1 MGKVELLV
9 APRTKTATVEEAHYL
24 TLIGHFMVVESVMDK
39 VELPVDPRTS
49 TTTMGEVH
57 YSTLIRQCAVL
68 PLSHLELELA

>member
-1 MGKVELLV
+1 
-9 APRTKTATVEEAHYL
+9 
-24 TLIGHFMVVESVMDK
+24 MDK